1 MGEESCGRD
10 TLAGADCDLHRG
22 GGQFATRQPHP
33 LVNAAREWPGGIQ
46 RSAWR
51 WRQADTVRQFLTP
64 AVTRTT
70 KPFHDLSELY
80 MLIRR
85 AIDGLGTRG
94 LARSCLARDV
104 LV

>member
-22 GGQFATRQPHP
+22 GGQFATRQP
-33 LVNAAREWPGGIQ
+33 
-46 RSAWR
+46 WR
-51 WRQADTVRQFLTP
+51 WRQADTVRQFLTH